1 MAFMNTIFGASA
13 MSNNQPPAIDRQF
26 REAVARICHLSASNR
41 QGIDAPD
48 SFFSHGAPAPCV
60 SIFRRFLVTS
70 SGSPG
75 TARQL
80 SESRELPQIFGKS
93 VNAASRDVDSP
104 RGAMPRLDAAANG
117 RKRARHPPRHD
128 HTVLAVGCWRLT
140 VGHCRRRKKIP
151 DHSGE
156 GIFLMRRPKNRDLA
170 ALRRYML

>member
-13 MSNNQPPAIDRQF
+13 MSNNQPPATNRQF

-41 QGIDAPD
+41 QGIDEPD

-80 SESRELPQIFGKS
+80 SESRELPLIFGKS

-117 RKRARHPPRHD
+117 RDRARHRPRRGQA
-128 HTVLAVGCWRLT
+128 VLAAVCWLLA
-140 VGHCRRRKKIP
+140 VGHCRRIRK
-151 DHSGE
+151 DSHT
-156 GIFLMRRPKNRDLA
+156 GIFSDASAPSSHLPTFMV
-170 ALRRYML
+170 